1 MGAVNFGITS
11 NFNGVAPSQG
21 CIQETSLEITCEVA
35 TIKGPNGQTK
45 QAQAKP
51 LRTGTVTIKSKG
63 SAVLATMSSSRD
75 MTGMTVTSSK
85 YTESNNDFPTSE
97 VTSTYYN

>member
-1 MGAVNFGITS
+1 M
-11 NFNGVAPSQG
+11 
-21 CIQETSLEITCEVA
+21 A

-51 LRTGTVTIKSKG
+51 LVTGTVTIKSKG
-63 SAVLATMSSSRD
+63 SAVLAFMSSNQD
-75 MTGMTVTSSK
+75 MGGMTITSTK

-97 VTSTYYN
+97 VTSTFYN

>member
-11 NFNGVAPSQG
+11 NFQGIAPSQG
-21 CIQETSLEITCEVA
+21 CIQETSIEITCEVA
-35 TIKGPNGQTK
+35 TIRGPNGQTK
-45 QAQAKP
+45 QVQAKP

-63 SAVLATMSSSRD
+63 SAVLVAMSSNKD